1 MSVSAFRMAYRAVLV
16 AATFSPSGLVAGE
29 EIRSE
34 PAGIVTKNTNSG
46 PESTSTDSAT
56 AKGTQTLPP
65 ADDHAGR
72 LQYVLEFARKAASR
86 IDNEVN
92 DYTCILVKRE
102 RVDGQISS
110 YQYMHAKIRHEKKE
124 GDKVVVPLS
133 VFLSFLKPERMEGR
147 EVLFVENE
155 NQGDLIARRGGRR
168 SPNMTVQLPPDHP
181 MAMEGNRYP
190 VSEIGFQ
197 NLTRRL
203 IEVLEN
209 EQTYNGGVIDIFPD
223 AKVDGRKCTHF
234 RLTHATPRP
243 DLAYCKAEVSVDDE
257 LGIPVYFRSFDWP
270 AKAGDPPQLLEEYFY
285 KSVKLNVGLTERD
298 FDLNNPEYHFQLR
311 DKEESLTGKLAAPE
325 GDSQEPEK
333 STPAGGGVKAS
344 ASP

>member
-1 MSVSAFRMAYRAVLV
+1 MDCRSVLV
-16 AATFSPSGLVAGE
+16 VATLCLPGLAAGGE

-34 PAGIVTKNTNSG
+34 QSVTVPKNGSSGSESRSTDIATIKGTKAPPPAG
-46 PESTSTDSAT
+46 DR
-56 AKGTQTLPP
+56 
-65 ADDHAGR
+65 AGR
-72 LQYVLEFARKAASR
+72 LQYVLNFARDAATR
-86 IDNEVN
+86 IDTEVS

-102 RVDGQISS
+102 RVEGMVSS
-110 YQYMHAKIRHEKKE
+110 YQYMHAKIRQEKKE

-147 EVLFVENE
+147 EVLFVENQ

-181 MAMEGNRYP
+181 MAMDGNRYP
-190 VSEIGFQ
+190 VNEIGFQ
-197 NLTRRL
+197 NLTKRL

-209 EQTYNGGVIDIFPD
+209 EQKFNSGVIDIFPD

-234 RLTHATPRP
+234 RLTHSTPRP

-270 AKAGDPPQLLEEYFY
+270 AKEGDPPRLLEEYYY
-285 KSVKLNVGLTERD
+285 KSVKLNVGLTDQD
-298 FDLNNPEYHFQLR
+298 FDVNNPDYHFQLR
-311 DKEESLTGKLAAPE
+311 NKEEALAGSLGGPDE
-325 GDSQEPEK
+325 DSQELEK
-333 STPAGGGVKAS
+333 STPADGGTGDTAS
-344 ASP
+344 Q